1 MRLYKNTWHV
11 FWHINCKY
19 FVTQARP
26 NQTLLHPVI
35 LLWWDKN
42 IIVQTQLKDG
52 PQIYCRSFLAH
63 PSWRQLSGWACSF
76 ARLWHPLLSSST
88 LSNKYN
94 FKTKTSWPILV
105 HLLELGGGGE
115 GQALEWC
122 WEEVGWSLHSVLRRS
137 DQNSGFHGNRK
148 PPLV

>member
-1 MRLYKNTWHV
+1 MRLYKNTWRV
-11 FWHINCKY
+11 FWHINRKY

-94 FKTKTSWPILV
+94 FKSKTSWPILV
-105 HLLELGGGGE
+105 RMYQLGASFGEFGVAGGGG
-115 GQALEWC
+115 GGGGGGGALGWC
-122 WEEVGWSLHSVLRRS
+122 WEEVGWSLH
-137 DQNSGFHGNRK
+137 
-148 PPLV
+148 